1 MNAIEICLYELAS
14 LLERV
19 GGIPSLAALALLA
32 ALTVILPLRF
42 GAGMLNPL
50 LLLVFT
56 AVAPLLAGNFTA
68 RGFASEKARSHILQD
83 GDPALAVATGKVLA
97 AALWGLFVW
106 AILFSVPLVALNT
119 ISHRLLL
126 PSALMLVALALFAF
140 ASAWLASALGSIFA
154 ADAATPSQAQTFVRG
169 VILLPLLLLAIS
181 YSLVSSD
188 LRLALARLLYS
199 ARLPL
204 VLILCSLGLIL
215 LGFPALRHT
224 ASKIDELR
232 HPLSILE

>member
-1 MNAIEICLYELAS
+1 MNALEICLYELAS

-19 GGIPSLAALALLA
+19 GGIPSLALLALLA

-68 RGFASEKARSHILQD
+68 RGFASEKARAHILNA

-97 AALWGLFVW
+97 AALWGLFTW
-106 AILFSVPLVALNT
+106 AVLFSVPLIALNAT
-119 ISHRLLL
+119 RRRLLL
-126 PSALMLVALALFAF
+126 PSAFMLIALTLFAF

-154 ADAATPSQAQTFVRG
+154 ADAANPSQAQTFVRG
-169 VILLPLLLLAIS
+169 VILLPLMLLAIT
-181 YSLVSSD
+181 YSLVSID
-188 LRLALARLLYS
+188 VRLALARLLYS

-204 VLILCSLGLIL
+204 VLCICSLGLIL
-215 LGFPALRHT
+215 LGVPALRQT

>member
-1 MNAIEICLYELAS
+1 MNALEVCLYELAS

-19 GGIPSLAALALLA
+19 GGFPSLALLVILA

-42 GAGMLNPL
+42 GAGLLNPL

-56 AVAPLLAGNFTA
+56 AIAPLLAGNFTA
-68 RGFASEKARSHILQD
+68 RAFAAEKARAHILND

-97 AALWGLFVW
+97 AALWGLFTW
-106 AILFSVPLVALNT
+106 AVLFSVPLIALNAT
-119 ISHRLLL
+119 SRHLIL
-126 PSALMLVALALFAF
+126 PSALMLIALAIFALS
-140 ASAWLASALGSIFA
+140 SAWLASALGSIFA
-154 ADAATPSQAQTFVRG
+154 ADAVNPSQAQTFVRG

-181 YSLVSSD
+181 YSLVSFD
-188 LRLALARLLYS
+188 LRVALARLLDS

-204 VLILCSLGLIL
+204 ALVLCSLGLIL
-215 LGFPALRHT
+215 LGIPALRQT

>member
-1 MNAIEICLYELAS
+1 MNAFEVCLYELAS

-19 GGIPSLAALALLA
+19 GGIPSLALLVLLA

-42 GAGMLNPL
+42 GAGLLNPL

-56 AVAPLLAGNFTA
+56 AIAPLLAGNFTA
-68 RGFASEKARSHILQD
+68 RAFAAEKARAHILND
-83 GDPALAVATGKVLA
+83 GDAALAVATGKVLA
-97 AALWGLFVW
+97 AALWGLFAW
-106 AILFSVPLVALNT
+106 AVLFSVPLIALNT
-119 ISHRLLL
+119 ISRRLIL
-126 PSALMLVALALFAF
+126 PSALMLIALALFAF
-140 ASAWLASALGSIFA
+140 ASAWFASALGSIFA

-181 YSLVSSD
+181 YSLVPFD
-188 LRLALARLLYS
+188 LRLALARLLDS

-204 VLILCSLGLIL
+204 ALLAASVGLIVLGL
-215 LGFPALRHT
+215 PALRQT
-224 ASKIDELR
+224 ASKIGELR